1 MRRRDAF
8 LEVVRSQ
15 RFLDLVEE
23 KLAMKILERA
33 FPMMVAVELLRKY
46 GERKPKPVRVNV
58 VKHVRYYRMKFRS
71 RMRELRDEVLSKIEG
86 AKAAWS
92 KADYNF
98 RKGRISKK
106 FDVEKWLFSRQK
118 WAGTLTADGKLL
130 TARPLK
136 EAGDRILDDL
146 DIAMSFDI
154 KDKRVLA
161 WIATNAKNAGWSISD
176 TIYEDLREKLMEAVA
191 EGMSIP
197 KIRDMVSEV
206 FGNISRNR
214 AELIARTEVLKAS
227 NRGIMEGMIQSRVVE
242 SKEWMTT
249 EDDRTCEECML
260 MDGKEMGLEEPFFEQ
275 GEEHQFESGKTMSF
289 DYEDIDH
296 PPLHPDCR
304 CTIIAILKEE

>member
-1 MRRRDAF
+1 MRRRDPF

-33 FPMMVAVELLRKY
+33 FPMMVAVELVKKY

-58 VKHVRYYRMKFRS
+58 VKHVRYYRMKLRS
-71 RMRELRDEVLSKIEG
+71 RIRELRDEVLGKIEG
-86 AKAAWS
+86 AKVA
-92 KADYNF
+92 YNL
-98 RKGRISKK
+98 RKGTISKK
-106 FDVEKWLFSRQK
+106 FNVEKWLFSRQK

-136 EAGDRILDDL
+136 EAGNRILDDL
-146 DIAMSFDI
+146 DIASAFDI
-154 KDKRVLA
+154 KDKRVLE

-176 TIYEDLREKLMEAVA
+176 SIYERLRESLMEAVA

-197 KIRDMVSEV
+197 KIRDMVSEI
-206 FGNISRNR
+206 FGDISRNR

-242 SKEWMTT
+242 GKEWMTT

-275 GEEHQFESGKTMSF
+275 GEEHQFESGKTLVF
-289 DYEDIDH
+289 DYEDIEH